1 MELRPAQIARRGI
14 GKEEGAGKPRPRL
27 GRWSAVLPRF
37 LPRCPR
43 PRDTDCPWSL
53 RQPGCLDVS
62 RVHDEGGV
70 DVRSCHC
77 QVRGE
82 SVWIARYARG
92 ALRFSSGV
100 RTWARRHYARMD
112 RSLTTRRKRRNA
124 MYDGIKQ
131 RRDACSAVGTVRAR
145 TPHALPTMLALRRGS
160 RRLELV
166 AHQRGT
172 LLLPT
177 KWPEGRRRG
186 RAGGRQEYRHFS
198 SLAQPSPSASAS
210 LRIAVPR

>member
-1 MELRPAQIARRGI
+1 VRETRWTRLSDRRFSQTRRTRHFPRRFRAEPRFHSSCARRCWWRRHHARSVLGPPEVKLRQARIARRGS
-14 GKEEGAGKPRPRL
+14 GKEEVAAAGKLRPRP
-27 GRWSAVLPRF
+27 GRWSAVLPLF
-37 LPRCPR
+37 QPRCPR

-112 RSLTTRRKRRNA
+112 RSLTTRRKRINA
-124 MYDGIKQ
+124 M
-131 RRDACSAVGTVRAR
+131 
-145 TPHALPTMLALRRGS
+145 
-160 RRLELV
+160 
-166 AHQRGT
+166 
-172 LLLPT
+172 
-177 KWPEGRRRG
+177 W
-186 RAGGRQEYRHFS
+186 
-198 SLAQPSPSASAS
+198 
-210 LRIAVPR
+210 